1 MSYYE
6 RKYSCGHEGYVDI
19 QGKNKAERDWK
30 ADKEFLK
37 MCPECFAK
45 QKEEEN
51 LKEMEKAKEMGLPE
65 LQGTFK
71 QVGWASKIRNEW
83 KEEIEYYQNNMNKFE
98 SEWDRWNNCKPNED
112 IIENLPKIINHLF
125 FKMDK
130 AEWFLTYRNSVF
142 FAMKEVYK
150 ELRNEGIIEKR
161 PRKRNK

>member
-1 MSYYE
+1 MTYYE

-19 QGKNKAERDWK
+19 QGKSKAERDWK

-45 QKEEEN
+45 QKEEQN

-71 QVGWASKIRNEW
+71 QVLWASKIRNEW
-83 KEEIEYYQNNMNKFE
+83 IEELKDYENNIDKFE
-98 SEWDRWNNCKPNED
+98 SEWCRWNHCMNQNVM
-112 IIENLPKIINHLF
+112 ENLSKIIDYLF

-130 AEWFLTYRNSVF
+130 AELFIDNRYSLFYGL
-142 FAMKEVYK
+142 KEAYK
-150 ELRNEGIIEKR
+150 EMRDKGIIEKK
-161 PRKRNK
+161 PRKKK